1 MELKTT
7 CETESCPNKGIEV
20 TLELPADF
28 STDVTCAC
36 GNLCTNKEK

>member
-1 MELKTT
+1 MTIT
-7 CETESCPNKGIEV
+7 VYCETDSCPNKGIEV

-36 GNLCTNKEK
+36 GNLCTIKQK